1 MMRRFL
7 AAALVS
13 LAIGALV
20 AGCCPM
26 RRRGPREITVRGVA
40 EVVVPPDFVH
50 VQASVVTLDQDVETA
65 QTQNREK
72 VKAVLAFVRKLGVEA
87 KDIGTQYT
95 SLQRKERRLRDKP
108 PEFLGYEAT
117 NSIRVKLRD
126 MKKYDE
132 LVAGVIKLGVNRIGG
147 VDFGATD
154 EIEKRKEARLLA
166 IKAARAKAEY
176 LAAALGQ
183 QVGRPLWVSEF
194 RRQQQQW
201 GAPNWASN
209 AAVYIPPGA
218 VGEADTEQGSI
229 APGSKTIRAQVEV
242 SFRLWP

>member
-1 MMRRFL
+1 MRRAIVML
-7 AAALVS
+7 ALM
-13 LAIGALV
+13 IV

-40 EVVVPPDFVH
+40 EVVVPPDFVR
-50 VQASVVTLDQDVETA
+50 VEASVVTLDKDVETA

-95 SLQRKERRLRDKP
+95 SLQRKEERLRDKP

-126 MKKYDE
+126 MAKYDE
-132 LVAGVIKLGVNRIGG
+132 LIAGVIKLGVNRIGG
-147 VDFGATD
+147 IDFGSTD

-183 QVGRPLWVSEF
+183 RVGRPLWISEF
-194 RRQQQQW
+194 RRQPQSW
-201 GAPNWASN
+201 GGSNYVSN
-209 AAVYIPPGA
+209 AAIFSPSGA
-218 VGEADTEQGSI
+218 LGEADAEQGSI
-229 APGSKTIRAQVEV
+229 APGSQTIRAEVEV
-242 SFRLWP
+242 SFLLWP